1 MLADLISETMERRMK
16 SKLNRKG
23 TEIRFLKFGG
33 WLNFYDLFKLT
44 TEGSLMKLAQLLGL
58 DGKTRTGLKK
68 DLTVPYT
75 YFSSVDRLLGTE
87 VPPLED
93 PCWLSL
99 KDGEPMIG
107 RAEHAEVS
115 REVAESSW
123 YDVFSTYLRKVS
135 DRADVFLCG
144 ERSRGPSFQDCVL
157 VLASLLEMDSLY
169 ASKFG
174 VDLLSCRYTSA
185 GAVIS
190 SHLDAMI
197 NRAGVQ
203 GFSRIR
209 NATIAKLLLRGRS
222 GGIVESRVKRSG
234 RLVEATDAAEAEAE
248 RVVGLDLNQLYPSM
262 QYLYNNMIGEMTLY
276 SDPSGSGVFEATSNL
291 NPYSE
296 EYKAL
301 AVYRDMLEADGNSV
315 LSVYSN
321 HSNEKRS
328 LLPRYYPD
336 AVFVTTKEGESGVT
350 LNMFQYDGW

>member
-1 MLADLISETMERRMK
+1 MLPDLIKETQRRKMK
-16 SKLNRKG
+16 TKLNRKG

-44 TEGSLMKLAQLLGL
+44 TEGSLMKLAKLLNL
-58 DGKTRTGLKK
+58 DKKTRTGLQK
-68 DLTVPYT
+68 DLTVPYA
-75 YFSSVDRLLGTE
+75 FFDRLERLFGRE

-93 PCWLSL
+93 SSWLSL
-99 KDGEPMIG
+99 KDGERMIG
-107 RAEHAEVS
+107 AEEHSEIAAEV
-115 REVAESSW
+115 EASSW
-123 YDVFSTYLRKVS
+123 YDVFSAYLKK
-135 DRADVFLCG
+135 
-144 ERSRGPSFQDCVL
+144 DCVL

-169 ASKFG
+169 ASELG

-185 GAVIS
+185 GAVIT

-203 GFSRIR
+203 GFSQIR
-209 NATIAKLLLRGRS
+209 NATIGKLLLRSRL
-222 GGIVESRVKRSG
+222 GGIVESRVRRSG
-234 RLVEATDAAEAEAE
+234 RLVEASDADARAE
-248 RVVGLDLNQLYPSM
+248 RVIGLDLNQLYPSM
-262 QYLYNNMIGEMTLY
+262 QYLYNNMFGEMTLY
-276 SDPSGSGVFEATSNL
+276 SDANGSGVLEGTSNL

-301 AVYRDMLEADGNSV
+301 AVYRDMLEEDGNRV

-321 HSNEKRS
+321 HSNERRP

-336 AVFVTTKEGESGVT
+336 AVFVTTKEGDERVT